1 MARPRT
7 PIGAYGDIGSKEIR
21 PGVWE
26 AWTLFRF
33 RNGASRQVRRRGLS
47 KTQAINKLKDALTTL
62 VNETVRK
69 KINPDTRMAHV
80 MDLWLEDFAV
90 KVRRGKR
97 AEKSLYEYRSAITVY
112 LRPKLGDL
120 SCREAENAGLC
131 DETLKEIIDEAG
143 RSKRGKSGTAAA
155 KRCRTVLSGV
165 CGYAVRHG
173 AMATNPVKSAEAI
186 EQPTGGEIR
195 ALEPEDRKDFLA
207 KFRAHVERHV
217 ADNSTRLGVRA
228 RAWTDLPDLI
238 EAMLATG
245 TRPGETL
252 AIESGDVDPANR
264 IVRVGHHL
272 VRVEKVGMVRKANRK
287 GNRPGLKL
295 TVPEWS
301 VPMWRRRK
309 LAAGGKP
316 IFASW
321 LGTWEDPS
329 NVGRRIKEVCT
340 AIGYEWVT
348 ARLMRSTVGSHLG
361 DSNLSNEQIA
371 DQLGNTPDVVQK
383 HYRRKKTANEKIAG
397 ALETMWDAGNE

>member
-1 MARPRT
+1 MARPKT
-7 PIGAYGDIGSKEIR
+7 PVGAYGNIGAKEIR
-21 PGVWE
+21 PGTWE
-26 AWTLFRF
+26 AWTLFRL
-33 RNGASRQVRRRGLS
+33 RNGSSRQVRRRGPS
-47 KTQAINKLKDALTTL
+47 KNAAINELKDALVKL
-62 VNETVRK
+62 ANETTRK
-69 KINPDTRMAHV
+69 KINPDTRMTHV
-80 MDLWLEDFAV
+80 MELWLEDFAV
-90 KVRRGKR
+90 KVKRGKR
-97 AEKSLYEYRSAITVY
+97 AEKSLYEYRSAIAVY
-112 LRPKLGDL
+112 LRPKLGEL

-131 DETLKEIIDEAG
+131 DETLKEIVDEAG

-173 AMATNPVKSAEAI
+173 AMSTNPVRSAEQI
-186 EQPTGGEIR
+186 EQPDRREIR
-195 ALEPEDRKDFLA
+195 ALEPEDRRDFLDR
-207 KFRAHVERHV
+207 FRAHVAQHV
-217 ADNSTRLGVRA
+217 ADNATRLGVRA

-252 AIESGDVDPANR
+252 SIESVDVDPAKR

-361 DSNLSNEQIA
+361 DTGLSNEQIA
-371 DQLGNTPDVVQK
+371 DQLGNTPAVVQK
-383 HYRRKKTANEKIAG
+383 HYRRPKAANERIA
-397 ALETMWDAGNE
+397 AELESMWDGGNE